1 MNNDDCIAVRAN
13 QLLQTQRLLQGAQR
27 QLLTL
32 PDAKPDNK
40 EAVKMAQCMLE
51 ECNYTLHKCDH
62 AWKLQ
67 EHLPVQG
74 PVLQQQQQQQAPP

>member
-1 MNNDDCIAVRAN
+1 MNIDDCIAARAN
-13 QLLQTQRLLQGAQR
+13 QLLQTQRLLQDAQR

-40 EAVKMAQCMLE
+40 EVVKMVQCMLE

-62 AWKLQ
+62 DWKLLEPLQ
-67 EHLPVQG
+67 HLPVQV
-74 PVLQQQQQQQAPP
+74 PVLQQQQQQQ